1 MISADA
7 VIPLDRVPQGPV
19 TSFRCR
25 VEDSWIDFNDHMNA
39 MYYGIIVYHGHA
51 AFSALIGMGESYVD
65 RTGLGKVVVQSSLG
79 YECEVRRG
87 DELEIRSWLL
97 GADDKRIHVLHE
109 VFSLDTRRRVA
120 VGEQMDLHFDLTS
133 RRSSAMSVEQRHYLT
148 EFGRIQA
155 AAGLPGG
162 IGRVV
167 RGLQAPEEG
176 PSRRNPG
183 LASRRNPG
191 SG

>member
-7 VIPLDRVPQGPV
+7 IPLDQVPQGPV

-39 MYYGIIVYHGHA
+39 MHYGIIVYRGQA
-51 AFSALIGMGESYVD
+51 EFSALIGMGGDYVEQ
-65 RTGLGKVVVQSSLG
+65 TGLGKVVVQSSLG
-79 YECEVRRG
+79 YEREVRRG

-109 VFSLDTRRRVA
+109 VFSLDTQRRVA
-120 VGEQMDLHFDLTS
+120 VGEQLDLHFDLTT
-133 RRSSAMSVEQRHYLT
+133 RRSAPMTADRQRYLA
-148 EFGRIQA
+148 EFSRIQT
-155 AAGLPGG
+155 AAGLPDG

-167 RGLQAPEEG
+167 RGPRARSPLT
-176 PSRRNPG
+176 
-183 LASRRNPG
+183 
-191 SG
+191 